1 MSTTRDDAAGTPV
14 VARSARTAAGRSGH
28 GAAGRGA
35 PGHGPAGHG
44 PAGHGAGGLR
54 LTRRGRVA
62 VTVLAVGLAG
72 AVGMTA
78 QSAAARGPAAPVP
91 VVAHV
96 VEPGET
102 LWEIAAR
109 TAEPGQDV
117 RDVVADLTELNG
129 LPDVALEAGQQ
140 LLVPVR

>member
-1 MSTTRDDAAGTPV
+1 MSTIRDNAAGTPV
-14 VARSARTAAGRSGH
+14 VARSARTAGGRSRRGAAAHGAAAH
-28 GAAGRGA
+28 GAAG
-35 PGHGPAGHG
+35 
-44 PAGHGAGGLR
+44 LR
-54 LTRRGRVA
+54 LTGRGRAA
-62 VTVLAVGLAG
+62 VMLLAVGLAG